1 MKISPADKYFS
12 LCIRERSDWNCEHC
26 GNNYRHRPQGLH
38 CSHLFNRRHYAVRHC
53 PDNCFAHCYSCH
65 VRLGGNPVEFT
76 RWAERQLGMGLLE
89 LVRER
94 HRDTNM
100 GKLIRK
106 QLKEVAAHYRQQ
118 YERMQQERARGKTGR
133 LEVEAYA

>member
-1 MKISPADKYFS
+1 
-12 LCIRERSDWNCEHC
+12 
-26 GNNYRHRPQGLH
+26 
-38 CSHLFNRRHYAVRHC
+38 
-53 PDNCFAHCYSCH
+53 
-65 VRLGGNPVEFT
+65 
-76 RWAERQLGMGLLE
+76 MGLLE

-106 QLKEVAAHYRQQ
+106 QLKEVAAHYRQE
-118 YERMQQERARGKTGR
+118 YERMQQERAKGVTGR